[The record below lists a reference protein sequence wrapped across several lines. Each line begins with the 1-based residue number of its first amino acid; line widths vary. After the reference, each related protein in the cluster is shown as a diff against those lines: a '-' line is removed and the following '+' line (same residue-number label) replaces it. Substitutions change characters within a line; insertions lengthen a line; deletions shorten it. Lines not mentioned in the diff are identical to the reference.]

1 MALTQTIA
9 TRTPRAPR
17 QKLSEKSA
25 EVFLKLVP
33 NVSDGAQATH
43 RFFATFLSAV
53 AGIGLLMLLVLNILL
68 AQDAFTLS
76 ELKAEAK
83 IVADQRE
90 AINRQIDL
98 ASSPEALAK
107 KAAELGMRRQPQTS
121 AAGSAPHAS
130 TAPPPRSEN
139 SALPI
144 HSSPLP
150 QTGRR
155 HQSFRKGCPSR
166 PILHLLIRL

>member
-53 AGIGLLMLLVLNILL
+53 AGIGLLMLLVVNILL

-83 IVADQRE
+83 SVADQRE
-90 AINRQIDL
+90 AINRQIDQ

-107 KAAELGMRRQPQTS
+107 KASELGMRPS
-121 AAGSAPHAS
+121 ESPVFLNLAPITDSVNNDAINGDV
-130 TAPPPRSEN
+130 AR
-139 SALPI
+139 
-144 HSSPLP
+144 
-150 QTGRR
+150 G
-155 HQSFRKGCPSR
+155 
-166 PILHLLIRL
+166 

>member
-1 MALTQTIA
+1 MALSHSTA
-9 TRTPRAPR
+9 VRAPRAPR
-17 QKLSEKSA
+17 QKLTEKSA

-43 RFFATFLSAV
+43 RFFATFLSVV
-53 AGIGLLMLLVLNILL
+53 AGIGLLILLAVNILL

-90 AINRQIDL
+90 AINRQIDR

-107 KAAELGMRRQPQTS
+107 KATELGMRPS
-121 AAGSAPHAS
+121 DSPVFLNLAADAQALAS
-130 TAPPPRSEN
+130 GEVAR
-139 SALPI
+139 
-144 HSSPLP
+144 
-150 QTGRR
+150 G
-155 HQSFRKGCPSR
+155 
-166 PILHLLIRL
+166 

>member
-1 MALTQTIA
+1 MALPQSA
-9 TRTPRAPR
+9 AVRAPR
-17 QKLSEKSA
+17 AARQKLTEKSA

-53 AGIGLLMLLVLNILL
+53 AGIGFLILLVVNILL

-90 AINRQIDL
+90 AINRQIDRE
-98 ASSPEALAK
+98 SSPAALAK
-107 KAAELGMRRQPQTS
+107 KATELGMRPS
-121 AAGSAPHAS
+121 ESPVFLNLAADANAVANGEVA
-130 TAPPPRSEN
+130 R
-139 SALPI
+139 
-144 HSSPLP
+144 
-150 QTGRR
+150 G
-155 HQSFRKGCPSR
+155 
-166 PILHLLIRL
+166 